1 MYVDYKITTWNR
13 VHFSDDTDPKKI
25 IKTIQEEGMD
35 SIFDEDLGFIEQETL
50 FEVDEEMTV
59 EENNGFS
66 TIEVYKKNNPVDDLI
81 WSNGKE
87 LNMKN

>member
-1 MYVDYKITTWNR
+1 MYVDYKVTTWNR

-25 IKTIQEEGMD
+25 IKTIQEEGID
-35 SIFDEDLGFIEQETL
+35 SIFDENLGFIEQENL

-81 WSNGKE
+81 WSNGKD
-87 LNMKN
+87 

>member
-81 WSNGKE
+81 WSNGK
-87 LNMKN
+87 N

>member
-13 VHFSDDTDPKKI
+13 VYFSDDADPKKV
-25 IKTIQEEGMD
+25 IKTIQEKGID
-35 SIFDEDLGFIEQETL
+35 YIFDRDLGFMEQETL

-66 TIEVYKKNNPVDDLI
+66 TIEVYENNNPVDNLI
-81 WSNGKE
+81 WSNGKD
-87 LNMKN
+87 

>member
-13 VHFSDDTDPKKI
+13 VHFSDDADPKKI
-25 IKTIQEEGMD
+25 IKTIQEEGID
-35 SIFDEDLGFIEQETL
+35 YIFDEDLGFIEQETL

-66 TIEVYKKNNPVDDLI
+66 TIEVYENSNPVNGYGLI
-81 WSNGKE
+81 WSNGKD
-87 LNMKN
+87 

>member
-25 IKTIQEEGMD
+25 IKTIQEEGID
-35 SIFDEDLGFIEQETL
+35 SILDEDLGFIEQETL
-50 FEVDEEMTV
+50 LEVDEETTL

-66 TIEVYKKNNPVDDLI
+66 TIEVYARGKFRNELI
-81 WSNGKE
+81 WSNGKDSI
-87 LNMKN
+87 